1 MKKRITFL
9 AILMTFTMVFTM
21 GVKAAGLVDEMN
33 AVKKT
38 PAKLGE
44 FVSKFNLKVPN
55 EKGELKDYKFKYA
68 PKVVDNKSALAVT
81 DVVAALGKKVSWDKD
96 NRLAVIQNGDKGN
109 IIFPVDKKVFYA
121 NGKLYA
127 LDVPATIDAK
137 EGRTYLPL
145 RTLCDALGYEVK
157 WDNKTKVAEVKP
169 LATANKLEYKAIK
182 DIKVADV
189 DAYIAELAKK
199 LNVPELA
206 KNDKKSDDKK
216 GGDTA
221 ATGDIDKVKKEA
233 DGLYFGSIK
242 EIEAGLTKAAKD
254 GKKTLKFAVPATLT
268 PGQVE
273 SITTKTARANGYL
286 SANVSHQ
293 TSKTSDKFEIYEIE
307 FL

>member
-21 GVKAAGLVDEMN
+21 SLKAASLVDEMK
-33 AVKKT
+33 AVKST

-55 EKGELKDYKFKYA
+55 EKGALKDYKFKYA
-68 PKVVDNKSALAVT
+68 PKVMNDKSSLAVY
-81 DVVAALGKKVSWDKD
+81 DVVNALGKKVYWDKD
-96 NRLAVIQNGDKGN
+96 NRLAVINNGDKGN
-109 IIFPVDKKVFYA
+109 IIFPVDKKAFYL

-169 LATANKLEYKAIK
+169 MATANKLEYKAIK

-254 GKKTLKFAVPATLT
+254 GKKTLTFAVPSTLT

-286 SANVSHQ
+286 SANVSHE
-293 TSKTSDKFEIYEIE
+293 TSKTSDKYEIYTIE

>member
-1 MKKRITFL
+1 M
-9 AILMTFTMVFTM
+9 
-21 GVKAAGLVDEMN
+21 
-33 AVKKT
+33 
-38 PAKLGE
+38 
-44 FVSKFNLKVPN
+44 
-55 EKGELKDYKFKYA
+55 
-68 PKVVDNKSALAVT
+68 
-81 DVVAALGKKVSWDKD
+81 
-96 NRLAVIQNGDKGN
+96 
-109 IIFPVDKKVFYA
+109 
-121 NGKLYA
+121 
-127 LDVPATIDAK
+127 PATIDAK

-169 LATANKLEYKAIK
+169 LAAAKKLEYKSLK
-182 DIKVADV
+182 DVKAADV
-189 DAYIAELAKK
+189 DTYIAELAKK

-206 KNDKKSDDKK
+206 KNDKKTDDKK
-216 GGDTA
+216 GGETTA
-221 ATGDIDKVKKEA
+221 SGGDIDKVKKEA

-254 GKKTLKFAVPATLT
+254 GKKTLKFAVPSTLT

-286 SANVSHQ
+286 SANVSHE

>member
-21 GVKAAGLVDEMN
+21 SLKAANLVDEMK
-33 AVKKT
+33 AVKST

-81 DVVAALGKKVSWDKD
+81 DVLAALGKKVYWDKD
-96 NRLAVIQNGDKGN
+96 NKLVVINNGDKGN
-109 IIFPVDKKVFYA
+109 IIFPVDKKAFYV

-157 WDNKTKVAEVKP
+157 WDSKTKVAEVKP

-182 DIKVADV
+182 DIEVADV
-189 DAYIAELAKK
+189 DTYIAELAKK
-199 LNVPELA
+199 LNAPELA
-206 KNDKKSDDKK
+206 KNDKKTDDKK

-286 SANVSHQ
+286 SANVSHEA
-293 TSKTSDKFEIYEIE
+293 SKTSDKFEIYEIE

>member
-9 AILMTFTMVFTM
+9 AILMTFTMVFTK

-81 DVVAALGKKVSWDKD
+81 DVVAALGKKVYWDKD

-109 IIFPVDKKVFYA
+109 IIFPVDKKAFYA

-169 LATANKLEYKAIK
+169 MATEKKLEYKVIK
-182 DIKVADV
+182 DVKTADV
-189 DAYIAELAKK
+189 DTYIAELAKK
-199 LNVPELA
+199 LNAP
-206 KNDKKSDDKK
+206 
-216 GGDTA
+216 
-221 ATGDIDKVKKEA
+221 
-233 DGLYFGSIK
+233 
-242 EIEAGLTKAAKD
+242 
-254 GKKTLKFAVPATLT
+254 
-268 PGQVE
+268 
-273 SITTKTARANGYL
+273 
-286 SANVSHQ
+286 
-293 TSKTSDKFEIYEIE
+293 
-307 FL
+307 

>member
-81 DVVAALGKKVSWDKD
+81 DVVAALGKKVYWDKD

-109 IIFPVDKKVFYA
+109 VIFPVDKKAFYT

-169 LATANKLEYKAIK
+169 MATAKKLEYKVIK
-182 DIKVADV
+182 DVKAADV
-189 DAYIAELAKK
+189 DTYIAELAKK

>member
-1 MKKRITFL
+1 MKKRTTFI
-9 AILMTFTMVFTM
+9 AILMAFTMVFTM
-21 GVKAAGLVDEMN
+21 SLKAAGFIDEMK

-55 EKGELKDYKFKYA
+55 DKGELKDYKFKYA
-68 PKVVDNKSALAVT
+68 PKVIDNKSALAVT
-81 DVVAALGKKVSWDKD
+81 DVLKALGKKVYWDKE
-96 NRLAVIQNGDKGN
+96 NKLVVINNGDKGN
-109 IIFPVDKKVFYA
+109 IIFPVDKKAFYV

-169 LATANKLEYKAIK
+169 LATANKLEYKSLK
-182 DIKVADV
+182 DVKAADV
-189 DAYIAELAKK
+189 DTYIA
-199 LNVPELA
+199 ELA
-206 KNDKKSDDKK
+206 KNDKKADDKK
-216 GGDTA
+216 DGETTA
-221 ATGDIDKVKKEA
+221 SGGDIDKVKKEA

-286 SANVSHQ
+286 SANVSHE

>member
-81 DVVAALGKKVSWDKD
+81 DVVAALGKKVYWDKD

-109 IIFPVDKKVFYA
+109 IIFPVDKKAFYA

-169 LATANKLEYKAIK
+169 MATAKKIEYKVIK
-182 DIKVADV
+182 DVKAADV
-189 DAYIAELAKK
+189 DTYIAELAKK

>member
-81 DVVAALGKKVSWDKD
+81 DVLAALGKKVYWDKD

-109 IIFPVDKKVFYA
+109 IIFPVDKKAFYA
-121 NGKLYA
+121 NGKLYG

-169 LATANKLEYKAIK
+169 MATAKKLEYKVIK
-182 DIKVADV
+182 DVKAADV
-189 DAYIAELAKK
+189 DTYIAELAKK

-206 KNDKKSDDKK
+206 KNDKNSDDKK

-221 ATGDIDKVKKEA
+221 ATGDIEKVKKEA

>member
-81 DVVAALGKKVSWDKD
+81 DVVAALGKKVYWDKD

-109 IIFPVDKKVFYA
+109 IIFPVDKKAFYV

-169 LATANKLEYKAIK
+169 MATAKKLEYKVIK
-182 DIKVADV
+182 DVKTADV
-189 DAYIAELAKK
+189 DTYIAELAKK
-199 LNVPELA
+199 LNAPELA

-286 SANVSHQ
+286 SANVSHE

>member
-21 GVKAAGLVDEMN
+21 SLKAASFVDEMK
-33 AVKKT
+33 AVKST

-81 DVVAALGKKVSWDKD
+81 DVLAALGKKVYWDKD
-96 NRLAVIQNGDKGN
+96 NRLAVINNGDKGN
-109 IIFPVDKKVFYA
+109 IIFPVDKKAFYL

-286 SANVSHQ
+286 SANVSHE
-293 TSKTSDKFEIYEIE
+293 TSKTSDKFEIYTIE

>member
-1 MKKRITFL
+1 MKKRTTFI
-9 AILMTFTMVFTM
+9 AILMAFTMVFTM
-21 GVKAAGLVDEMN
+21 SLKAAGFIDEMK

-55 EKGELKDYKFKYA
+55 DKGELKDYKFKYA
-68 PKVVDNKSALAVT
+68 PKVIDNKSALAVT
-81 DVVAALGKKVSWDKD
+81 DVLKALGKKVYWDKE
-96 NRLAVIQNGDKGN
+96 NKLVVINNGDKGN
-109 IIFPVDKKVFYA
+109 IIFPVDKKAFYV

-169 LATANKLEYKAIK
+169 MATAKKLEYKVIK
-182 DIKVADV
+182 DVKAADV
-189 DAYIAELAKK
+189 DTYIAELAKK

>member
-21 GVKAAGLVDEMN
+21 GVKAASLVDEMK
-33 AVKKT
+33 AVKST

-68 PKVVDNKSALAVT
+68 PKVMNDKSSLAVY
-81 DVVAALGKKVSWDKD
+81 DVVNALGKKVYWDKD
-96 NRLAVIQNGDKGN
+96 NRLAVINNGDKGN
-109 IIFPVDKKVFYA
+109 IIFPVDKKAFYL

-157 WDNKTKVAEVKP
+157 WNDKDKVAEVKP

-199 LNVPELA
+199 LNAPELA
-206 KNDKKSDDKK
+206 KTDKKVDDKK

-254 GKKTLKFAVPATLT
+254 GKKTLTFAVPSTLT

-286 SANVSHQ
+286 SANVSHE
-293 TSKTSDKFEIYEIE
+293 TSKTSDKYEIYTIE

>member
-1 MKKRITFL
+1 MKKRIMFL

-81 DVVAALGKKVSWDKD
+81 DVLAALGKKVYWDKD

-109 IIFPVDKKVFYA
+109 VIFPVDKKVFYA

-169 LATANKLEYKAIK
+169 MATAKKLEYKVIK
-182 DIKVADV
+182 DVKAADV
-189 DAYIAELAKK
+189 DTYIAELAKK
-199 LNVPELA
+199 LNAPELA
-206 KNDKKSDDKK
+206 KNDKKSDDKN

>member
-1 MKKRITFL
+1 MKKRIMFL

-81 DVVAALGKKVSWDKD
+81 DVLAALGKKVYWDKD

-109 IIFPVDKKVFYA
+109 VIFPVDKKVFYA

-169 LATANKLEYKAIK
+169 MATAKKLEYKVIK
-182 DIKVADV
+182 DVKAADV
-189 DAYIAELAKK
+189 DTYIAELAKK
-199 LNVPELA
+199 LNAPELA

>member
-1 MKKRITFL
+1 MKKRIMFL

-81 DVVAALGKKVSWDKD
+81 DVVAALGKKVYWDKD

-109 IIFPVDKKVFYA
+109 VIFPVDKKAFYT

-169 LATANKLEYKAIK
+169 MATAKKLEYKVIK
-182 DIKVADV
+182 DVKTADV
-189 DAYIAELAKK
+189 DTYIAELAKK
-199 LNVPELA
+199 LNAPELA

>member
-81 DVVAALGKKVSWDKD
+81 DVLAALGKKVYWDKD

-109 IIFPVDKKVFYA
+109 IIFPVDKKAFYA

-169 LATANKLEYKAIK
+169 MATAKKLEYKVIK
-182 DIKVADV
+182 DVKAADV
-189 DAYIAELAKK
+189 DTYIA
-199 LNVPELA
+199 ELA
-206 KNDKKSDDKK
+206 KNDKKSDDKN

>member
-33 AVKKT
+33 GVKKT

-81 DVVAALGKKVSWDKD
+81 DVVAALGKKVCWDKD

-169 LATANKLEYKAIK
+169 MATANKLEYKVIK
-182 DIKVADV
+182 DVKTADV
-189 DAYIAELAKK
+189 DTYIAELAKK
-199 LNVPELA
+199 LNAPELA

>member
-68 PKVVDNKSALAVT
+68 PKVADNKSALAVT
-81 DVVAALGKKVSWDKD
+81 DVVAALGKKVYWDKD

-109 IIFPVDKKVFYA
+109 VIFPVDKKAFYT

-145 RTLCDALGYEVK
+145 GTLCDALGYEVK

-169 LATANKLEYKAIK
+169 MATAKKLEYKVIK
-182 DIKVADV
+182 DVKAADV
-189 DAYIAELAKK
+189 DTYIAELAKK
-199 LNVPELA
+199 LNAPELA

>member
-81 DVVAALGKKVSWDKD
+81 DVLNALGKKVYWDKD

-109 IIFPVDKKVFYA
+109 VIFPVDKKVFYA

-169 LATANKLEYKAIK
+169 MATAKKLEYKVIK
-182 DIKVADV
+182 DVKTADV
-189 DAYIAELAKK
+189 DTYIAELAKK
-199 LNVPELA
+199 LNAPELA

-233 DGLYFGSIK
+233 NGLYFGSIK